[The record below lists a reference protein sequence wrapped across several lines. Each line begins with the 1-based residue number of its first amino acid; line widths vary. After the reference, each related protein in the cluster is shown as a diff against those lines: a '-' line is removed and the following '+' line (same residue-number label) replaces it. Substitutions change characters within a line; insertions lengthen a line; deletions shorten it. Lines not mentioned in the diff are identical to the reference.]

1 MRSFAFVVKAR
12 KLHILCSKERSEMD
26 HHGGHEMAT
35 TASNSTESSMMNHHS
50 SGHMMVKSIFF
61 GKNCN
66 QDEL

>member
-1 MRSFAFVVKAR
+1 MKSFAFVVKPR

-35 TASNSTESSMMNHHS
+35 PASNSTESSMMNHHM
-50 SGHMMVKSIFF
+50 MMVKSIFF

-66 QDEL
+66 QLQDEL

>member
-1 MRSFAFVVKAR
+1 MRGFAFVVKPR

-35 TASNSTESSMMNHHS
+35 TASNSTESSMMNHHM
-50 SGHMMVKSIFF
+50 MMVKSIFF

-66 QDEL
+66 QLQDEL

>member
-1 MRSFAFVVKAR
+1 MKSFAFVVKPR

-35 TASNSTESSMMNHHS
+35 TASNSTESMNHHG
-50 SGHMMVKSIFF
+50 SGHMMMVKSIFF